1 MGEVVWGRQGTHLY
15 FGTPRVRYGEF
26 GTEYV
31 GFARRESWD
40 ISAAYK
46 MLE

>member
-1 MGEVVWGRQGTHLY
+1 MGEVVWGRQGTQLY

-31 GFARRESWD
+31 ELHGVKVGIYPLRTNC
-40 ISAAYK
+40 
-46 MLE
+46 